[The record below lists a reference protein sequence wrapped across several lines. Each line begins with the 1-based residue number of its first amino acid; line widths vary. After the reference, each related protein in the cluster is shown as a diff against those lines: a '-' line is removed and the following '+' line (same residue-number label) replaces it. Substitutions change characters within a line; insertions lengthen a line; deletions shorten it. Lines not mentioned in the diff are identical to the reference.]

1 LVELKIKI
9 KQIKNMK
16 RFSRWSVC
24 VLLIF
29 SISVSSYKADAT
41 PKKTK
46 VTGSAKFSSRERLS
60 QYIEEIYNSAGLGEA
75 GLELAVFQKAVTGY
89 FNMKANN
96 LIPQYSSVVTIVDLT
111 KSSCTKRMW
120 IVDVV
125 DKALLLNTWVAHGNG
140 SGGDVANYF
149 SNENQSHASSVGFYI
164 ADGIYRG
171 KHGRSLK
178 LDGVDAGFNDNARSR
193 AIVVHAAPYVSQGT
207 INQLGRLGHS
217 EGCPAV
223 SPKVVSK
230 VISNMKGRTVLFI
243 NGNDSSY
250 TSKYL
255 DENLAA
261 DFAYPDSNAGVRG
274 TNM

>member
-1 LVELKIKI
+1 
-9 KQIKNMK
+9 MK
-16 RFSRWSVC
+16 RYSWWIVC

-29 SISVSSYKADAT
+29 SISVRSNVAGAT
-41 PKKTK
+41 TKTK
-46 VTGSAKFSSRERLS
+46 AEGSASFSSREHLT
-60 QYIEEIYNSAGLGEA
+60 QYIEEIYNSARLGEA
-75 GLELAVFQKAVTGY
+75 GLDLAVFQKAVTGF
-89 FNMKANN
+89 FNMKASN

-120 IVDVV
+120 IVDVA

-149 SNENQSHASSVGFYI
+149 SNENESHASSIGFYI
-164 ADGIYRG
+164 ADGIYHG

-178 LDGVDAGFNDNARSR
+178 LEGVDAGFNDNARAR
-193 AIVVHAAPYVSQGT
+193 AIVVHAARYVSQGT
-207 INQLGRLGHS
+207 IKQLGRLGRS

-223 SPKVVSK
+223 SPKVVTK
-230 VISNMKGRTVLFI
+230 VISTMKGRTVLFI
-243 NGNDSSY
+243 NGNDTSY
-250 TSKYL
+250 SSKYL

-261 DFAYPDSNAGVRG
+261 GYAYPDSAAGTQG